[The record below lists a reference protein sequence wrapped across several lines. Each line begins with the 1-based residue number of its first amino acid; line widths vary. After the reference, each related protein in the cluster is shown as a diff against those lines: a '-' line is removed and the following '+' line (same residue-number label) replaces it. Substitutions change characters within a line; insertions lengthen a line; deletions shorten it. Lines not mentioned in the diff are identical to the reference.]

1 MAGKRIV
8 VLGGG
13 MGGVVA
19 ASRLRK
25 LLNKEHT
32 VTLVDRNV
40 WHCFS
45 PSYTWLMC
53 GWRTTNRITR
63 DLRSLGRKGVEFVV
77 GEITEIDLSARVVRL
92 PENEL
97 PFDYLVVSLGTE
109 HGIGDI
115 EGLGCAWTN
124 YSLEG
129 AEGLQEELPNFREG
143 RIVVL
148 VSALPSKSPATPY
161 ETALLLD
168 YFFWQKRVRDNIEIQ
183 VVSPEAQP
191 LPFAGREAGD
201 RIVELMGRRDIVFSP
216 QRQLR
221 TVDEE
226 KRRLNFIDGN
236 ETDFDMLISTPVQM
250 APKVVRDSGL
260 AGGGP
265 WVTVDRDTLAAPAEG
280 VYAIGDLASMTMP
293 GGLLLPKLGELARHQ
308 AEVVARNIAAQVEG
322 SAQKWV
328 FAGECT
334 SYIDAGY
341 QKGLQMRSQFFAEPR
356 PQVELAGPSFLW
368 HWARKGYEVQWM
380 RRWF

>member
-1 MAGKRIV
+1 
-8 VLGGG
+8 

-19 ASRLRK
+19 ARRLRK

-40 WHCFS
+40 WHGFS

-53 GWRTTNRITR
+53 GWRSTNRITR
-63 DLRSLGRKGVEFVV
+63 DLRSLSRRGIELVI

-109 HGIGDI
+109 HGTGDI
-115 EGLGCAWTN
+115 EGLGCAWTC

-143 RIVVL
+143 RVVVL
-148 VSALPSKSPATPY
+148 VSALPNKSPATPY

-183 VVSPEAQP
+183 VISPESQP
-191 LPFAGREAGD
+191 LPFAGREVGD
-201 RIVELMGRRDIVFSP
+201 RIVELLAQRDIVFSP

-221 TVDEE
+221 AVDEE
-226 KRRLNFIDGN
+226 NQRLNFIDGN
-236 ETDFDMLISTPVQM
+236 EARFDMLIATPVQT

-260 AGGGP
+260 TGDSGA
-265 WVTVDRDTLAAPAEG
+265 WVAVERETLATPFGG
-280 VYAIGDLASMTMP
+280 VYAIGDVASMTMP
-293 GGLLLPKLGELARHQ
+293 GGLLLPKLGELARAQ
-308 AEVVARNIAAQVEG
+308 AEVVARNIAAQVDG
-322 SAQKWV
+322 SAQQWA

-334 SYIDAGY
+334 TYLDVGY
-341 QKGLQMRSQFFAEPR
+341 QKGLQMRSRLFAEPR
-356 PQVELAGPSFLW
+356 PHVELAGPSFLW
-368 HWARKGYEVQWM
+368 HWARKGYEVQWL